1 MMKEERMAPKR
12 KPLSECGPS
21 AIFYRKNKAARKKK
35 AATDKKVNS
44 RPEQRRKR
52 VELVQERRKRGIY
65 GKGGNDI
72 AHTKNGLRSKSVK
85 ANRGSK
91 SDSAG
96 DKRARGGYKNRK
108 KKKK

>member
-1 MMKEERMAPKR
+1 MAGKKLPYNK
-12 KPLSECGPS
+12 LCAS
-21 AIFYRKNKAARKKK
+21 AKYYRRNKAARTKK
-35 AATDKKVNS
+35 AATDKRINARSDQK
-44 RPEQRRKR
+44 RKR
-52 VELVQERRKRGIY
+52 VQLVKERRKRGVY

-96 DKRARGGYKNRK
+96 DVRARGGYKNRK
-108 KKKK
+108 KKK